1 MNLLNDNAA
10 QVAAMIFVEKSR
22 HCTAAGEKF
31 RKESLERIAKEA
43 FSDAKVFISVWEREE
58 A

>member
-1 MNLLNDNAA
+1 MNLLNDNTA

-22 HCTAAGEKF
+22 HCHSVGKDRKTA
-31 RKESLERIAKEA
+31 LERIAKEA
-43 FSDAKVFISVWEREE
+43 LSDAKVFISVWEKEE